1 MRICLVFLLAI
12 MLSLNAAYAASVGVC
27 DALEH
32 APSHTAHLGHH
43 SHEDSDR
50 DTHDDPQA
58 SGDEVGKLAAV
69 SSHCHDHVHPN
80 FSVILPCDVGIMPLI
95 EPNSLVVIPVSS
107 FVSAPQA
114 LIEYPPKA
122 TLA

>member
-1 MRICLVFLLAI
+1 MRTCLIFLLAI
-12 MLSLNAAYAASVGVC
+12 MLSLNAAYATSLGVC

-32 APSHTAHLGHH
+32 VSNHTAHFGHH
-43 SHEDSDR
+43 SHEDSDYGA
-50 DTHDDPQA
+50 HDEPQA
-58 SGDEVGKLAAV
+58 SGDEVAV
-69 SSHCHDHVHPN
+69 SGHHHDHVHPS
-80 FSVILPCDVGIMPLI
+80 FSVILPCNIGIMPLI
-95 EPNSLVVIPVSS
+95 EHNSLVVIPVSS